1 MTLRNLF
8 IFNTVI
14 NVLFGIPLL
23 FIPKLLVDMY
33 VVDAAQATSATFVI
47 SRAYGSLIL
56 ALGVAL
62 WSARNAQASLGRRAI
77 VQMVVVANAIVAVVY
92 SYAVLAGVYNN
103 MGWSIVA
110 INLVLAVWGGS
121 LLAKEMGLELQ

>member
-23 FIPKLLVDMY
+23 FVPKLLVDMY
-33 VVDAAQATSATFVI
+33 VVDAAQATPATFII

-56 ALGVAL
+56 ALGIAL

-77 VQMVVVANAIVAVVY
+77 LQLVVVANAIVAVVY
-92 SYAVLAGVYNN
+92 SYAVLAGVYNT

-110 INLVLAVWGGS
+110 INVVLAAWGGS
-121 LLAKEMGLELQ
+121 LLVKEMGLELR

>member
-1 MTLRNLF
+1 MPHRQHL
-8 IFNTVI
+8 
-14 NVLFGIPLL
+14 
-23 FIPKLLVDMY
+23 DMY
-33 VVDAAQATSATFVI
+33 VVDAAQATPATFII

-62 WSARNAQASLGRRAI
+62 WSARNAQASLGRQAI
-77 VQMVVVANAIVAVVY
+77 VQLVVVANAIVAVVY
-92 SYAVLAGVYNN
+92 SYAVLAGVYNT

-110 INLVLAVWGGS
+110 INVVLAVWGGS